1 MAEHLRVAWIDSRR
15 LIRECMMSAFVA
27 GHPSL
32 TLIPYTNVETCLETV
47 AAEGVDI
54 VVYHSYQLG
63 AELSLEVAA
72 LRKAVDLRPIVLFA
86 DAGDRAKL
94 RWICDALRSGA
105 NGYICTRTRSL
116 SMAIASLLFVRAGG
130 TFVPLEL
137 LPTERE
143 RAVEARERTATD
155 WLTDRQLTVLA
166 QLKQG
171 KSNKVI
177 ARELGMSESTVKVH
191 IRTIMRKTGAVN
203 RTQAAFLA
211 MGAAVSVGEP
221 NGAILGESGDIMEE
235 DINDGGG

>member
-1 MAEHLRVAWIDSRR
+1 ML
-15 LIRECMMSAFVA
+15 C
-27 GHPSL
+27 
-32 TLIPYTNVETCLETV
+32 
-47 AAEGVDI
+47 
-54 VVYHSYQLG
+54 
-63 AELSLEVAA
+63 LEVATLA
-72 LRKAVDLRPIVLFA
+72 KTVDLCPIILFA

-105 NGYICTRTRSL
+105 NGYICTRTTNL
-116 SMAIASLLFVRAGG
+116 SMALASLLFVRAGG

-155 WLTDRQLTVLA
+155 WLTERQLTILA

-171 KSNKVI
+171 KPNKVI

-211 MGAAVSVGEP
+211 MDAAVSVGEP
-221 NGAILGESGDIMEE
+221 NGPISGEREDIMEE
-235 DINDGGG
+235 GNNGGGG